1 MANQTPVKIDPTTG
15 LPARF
20 SGSDTITESLIAD
33 EAILARVAA
42 NEVITGNWE
51 FQNSVA
57 LTNAGLSL
65 GGTINVANVVNLP
78 GTTTHANATTSAQVA
93 LNLAP
98 LITPLGASLTSY
110 RGINSVP
117 VFGGSI
123 APGSIYGYW
132 SSATLDASLVAG
144 TNTNFYAYYAHVLSD
159 SSSSASFNN
168 VFQFY
173 ASNVSPTPAGSVYGF
188 YSGIAAGTGR
198 WGFYG
203 AGTAK
208 NAMVGALRIGDTTEP
223 TEKLEVAGNVVVTGT
238 LTVGGVPVAGAAI
251 VGITDYSAASNT
263 LALGDALNLV
273 RVNYATSCTLT
284 IPPNSSV
291 AFPLYTCIPIKQH
304 GAGQLTLV
312 AGAGVTLNT
321 PWSLIARAQHSILS
335 VFQESTNVWTV
346 AGDMW

>member
-20 SGSDTITESLIAD
+20 SGSDALSESLIAD

-42 NEVITGNWE
+42 DEAITGAWS
-51 FQNSVA
+51 FQ
-57 LTNAGLSL
+57 
-65 GGTINVANVVNLP
+65 
-78 GTTTHANATTSAQVA
+78 
-93 LNLAP
+93 
-98 LITPLGASLTSY
+98 
-110 RGINSVP
+110 
-117 VFGGSI
+117 
-123 APGSIYGYW
+123 
-132 SSATLDASLVAG
+132 
-144 TNTNFYAYYAHVLSD
+144 
-159 SSSSASFNN
+159 
-168 VFQFY
+168 
-173 ASNVSPTPAGSVYGF
+173 
-188 YSGIAAGTGR
+188 
-198 WGFYG
+198 
-203 AGTAK
+203 
-208 NAMVGALRIGDTTEP
+208 IG
-223 TEKLEVAGNVVVTGT
+223 K

-284 IPPNSSV
+284 VPPNSSV

-321 PWSLIARAQHSILS
+321 PWSLIARAQHSIFS